1 MEGQGNE
8 WDRAACCK
16 RHRVDKSGWEKE
28 VPKKEYSLALSFD
41 YICDIFLF
49 IINLCCPEF
58 NAEIIKHNF
67 LIAILNST
75 ILFPLS
81 IWFISNSFSVV

>member
-1 MEGQGNE
+1 MNGIELHAVKDAE
-8 WDRAACCK
+8 SIKA
-16 RHRVDKSGWEKE
+16 VEKKKYQ
-28 VPKKEYSLALSFD
+28 KKEYSLALSFD
-41 YICDIFLF
+41 YICDIFF

-81 IWFISNSFSVV
+81 I